1 MMDAADEPNGLQM
14 HSIFALKTPAN
25 RSMMVKRKASQP
37 WTKTPKPG
45 RLEIASMQSR
55 PKQIQTR

>member
-1 MMDAADEPNGLQM
+1 MDAADEPNGLQM
-14 HSIFALKTPAN
+14 QSIFTLKTPVN

-45 RLEIASMQSR
+45 RLEIGPTQSLR
-55 PKQIQTR
+55 KQIQMR